1 MWATHLLRSPG
12 RRKRSTGFSLLEV
25 LMAVAL
31 FGAVVTIILSAQAG
45 LVASDRTATNM
56 SQAIEIARCRM
67 SEIEE
72 KQLRLGF
79 PEIEEKDQSTVCC
92 NDREVT
98 GYSCDWQVER
108 VLLPQPM
115 GLAGEGGLTSLL
127 NGGLDAG
134 LGNLGTTAAGL
145 ATSMP
150 TSVAG
155 PMGTTLLNPA
165 GGAALNFDAGL
176 QNIGQTLTQSF
187 GGSGMSGLLS
197 LVFSLVYP
205 SLKPMLEAG
214 IRRVT
219 VTVHWQEGSQT
230 RDMMLQ
236 QYITN
241 PSRSGL
247 LAGLAEAGLG
257 GEGGLPIN
265 MGGSGATPGGGSPF
279 GGAAPPPITGNVNM
293 PR

>member
-1 MWATHLLRSPG
+1 M
-12 RRKRSTGFSLLEV
+12 RKRRRGFSLLEV

-92 NDREVT
+92 NDREVA
-98 GYSCDWQVER
+98 GFSCEWQVER

-115 GLAGEGGLTSLL
+115 GLAGDGGLSSLISSGL
-127 NGGLDAG
+127 GGLDAG
-134 LGNLGTTAAGL
+134 IGNLGTAAQGLGTAV
-145 ATSMP
+145 P
-150 TSVAG
+150 G
-155 PMGTTLLNPA
+155 PMGTTLINPM
-165 GGAALNFDAGL
+165 GGASLDFDAGL
-176 QNIGQTLTQSF
+176 QNIGQSLNQSF
-187 GGSGMSGLLS
+187 GGAGGMSGLLS

-247 LAGLAEAGLG
+247 IAGLAEAGLG

-265 MGGSGATPGGGSPF
+265 TGGSAASPGGGGSPGF
-279 GGAAPPPITGNVNM
+279 VPPPPGVGM

>member
-1 MWATHLLRSPG
+1 M
-12 RRKRSTGFSLLEV
+12 RKRRRGFSLLEV
-25 LMAVAL
+25 MMAVAL

-56 SQAIEIARCRM
+56 SQAIEVARCRM

-72 KQLRLGF
+72 KELRLGF
-79 PEIEEKDQSTVCC
+79 PEMEEKDQSTLCC
-92 NDREVT
+92 NDREVP
-98 GYSCDWQVER
+98 GFSCEWRVER

-115 GLAGEGGLTSLL
+115 GLAGEGGLNSLFNSGL
-127 NGGLDAG
+127 GLDAG
-134 LGNLGTTAAGL
+134 LGALGTAATGL
-145 ATSMP
+145 P
-150 TSVAG
+150 TSIAG

-165 GGAALNFDAGL
+165 GGAALDFDAGL
-176 QNIGQTLTQSF
+176 QNIGTQLTQSF
-187 GGSGMSGLLS
+187 GGAGMSGLLS

-219 VTVHWQEGSQT
+219 VTIRWQEGSQA

-257 GEGGLPIN
+257 EGGLQVN
-265 MGGSGATPGGGSPF
+265 MGGSGPGPGSLP
-279 GGAAPPPITGNVNM
+279 APSPMPPGM
-293 PR
+293 MLR

>member
-1 MWATHLLRSPG
+1 MRKG
-12 RRKRSTGFSLLEV
+12 RRRRGFSLLEV
-25 LMAVAL
+25 MMAVAL

-72 KQLRLGF
+72 KELRLGY
-79 PEIEEKDQSTVCC
+79 PEMEEKDTSTLCC
-92 NDREVT
+92 DYKEVP
-98 GYSCDWQVER
+98 GFSCDWAVER

-115 GLAGEGGLTSLL
+115 GLAGDGGMNFLGGGL
-127 NGGLDAG
+127 GLDASF
-134 LGNLGTTAAGL
+134 GNLGTAAAGL
-145 ATSMP
+145 GTSMP
-150 TSVAG
+150 TS
-155 PMGTTLLNPA
+155 PMGTSLINPM
-165 GGAALNFDAGL
+165 GGASLDFDAGL
-176 QNIGQTLTQSF
+176 QNIGSTLTQSF
-187 GGSGMSGLLS
+187 GGAGMSGLLS

-219 VTVHWQEGSQT
+219 VTIHWQEGSHA
-230 RDMMLQ
+230 RDMVLQ

-265 MGGSGATPGGGSPF
+265 MGGAAGGGRP
-279 GGAAPPPITGNVNM
+279 GMPAGLTAPPSNPGF
-293 PR
+293 R